1 MQKLGSYLCI
11 LKTIYSSI
19 FDRESIDAVL
29 NKTYFLIDTK
39 LSELFFI
46 VMPCHNTE
54 KLIILLN
61 TYFILFIFFFSIVA
75 EEIPE
80 EEVMME
86 TVAAEAIIL

>member
-1 MQKLGSYLCI
+1 MHLENYLQ
-11 LKTIYSSI
+11 
-19 FDRESIDAVL
+19 FDCESIDAAL
-29 NKTYFLIDTK
+29 KNTYFLIDDK
-39 LSELFFI
+39 IEWI
-46 VMPCHNTE
+46 VFYCKAMSKHR
-54 KLIILLN
+54 KIILLN